1 MTVWTILAD
10 LLSLHGAAALF
21 VIATVHGWRAAG
33 GDEP

>member
-1 MTVWTILAD
+1 MNTWTILAD

-21 VIATVHGWRAAG
+21 CAAVVHGWRAAG